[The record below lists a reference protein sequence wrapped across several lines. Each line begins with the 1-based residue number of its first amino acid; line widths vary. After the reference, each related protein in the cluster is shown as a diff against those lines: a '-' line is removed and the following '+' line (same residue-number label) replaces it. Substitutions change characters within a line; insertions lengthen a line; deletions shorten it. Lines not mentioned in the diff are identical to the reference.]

1 MTLTRRSRA
10 PLKLYESG
18 GKFCGQV
25 YEAIESF
32 AAANTDALHVQPHF
46 ELVLICGAFERL
58 VGCTDGTANA
68 LLAAYKP
75 IWFREELPVSQQISY
90 QRIVKE
96 SLRGYPTRS
105 AWLKDMY
112 ILRNEHAHG
121 KHSPQYKSTWRL
133 DEHLLLASHIFPIVL
148 KCALSKSDAYAMTPD
163 DKRDVFAI
171 DYLLHL
177 NDQLAPVAADE
188 PHEFAWTEA
197 LKTASWDHLSPESKL
212 AEMLST
218 DWADA
223 TEGEGG
229 WSTPEIK

>member
-1 MTLTRRSRA
+1 
-10 PLKLYESG
+10 
-18 GKFCGQV
+18 
-25 YEAIESF
+25 
-32 AAANTDALHVQPHF
+32 
-46 ELVLICGAFERL
+46 
-58 VGCTDGTANA
+58 
-68 LLAAYKP
+68 
-75 IWFREELPVSQQISY
+75 
-90 QRIVKE
+90 
-96 SLRGYPTRS
+96 
-105 AWLKDMY
+105 MY